1 MHGQGEDISDAAFN
15 LISEES
21 PDNGGRFALVQGTTH
36 IGSLTLSQTPS
47 KVTANTYDRI
57 FHVFSDDFVHSELR
71 RRDYD
76 MDGDIE
82 SEIQLDQ
89 ADIDKKEVEDRL
101 DSKKKQILKGR
112 ARFSNL
118 LAKNEKTARWER
130 VMRSD

>member
-1 MHGQGEDISDAAFN
+1 MHGQGDDISDAAFN

-82 SEIQLDQ
+82 SEIQLDK
-89 ADIDKKEVEDRL
+89 ADIDTRSEERRVGKECVSTCR
-101 DSKKKQILKGR
+101 S
-112 ARFSNL
+112 
-118 LAKNEKTARWER
+118 RWSR
-130 VMRSD
+130 YH